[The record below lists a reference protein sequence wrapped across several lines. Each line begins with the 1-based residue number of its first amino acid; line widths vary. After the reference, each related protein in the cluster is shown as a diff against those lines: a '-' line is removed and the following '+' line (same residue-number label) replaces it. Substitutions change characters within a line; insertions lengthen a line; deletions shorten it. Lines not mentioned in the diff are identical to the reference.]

1 MSSSHIAGEK
11 SFEDVRTVLDVPH
24 DTYMKTCV
32 ALGFL
37 DDENEW
43 DLVMTDSALYD
54 MPSKMRATMVICW
67 YLMRLDIL
75 WVYLISIGGQWT
87 GDLEHSR
94 ARVDKSINGDDNG
107 NSKFNNGQRSVLDTL
122 MDDNDDETSHSR
134 VFSSP
139 QLVVLVRPTF

>member
-1 MSSSHIAGEK
+1 MSSNHIAGEK
-11 SFEDVRTVLDVPH
+11 SFEDVRIVLDVPY

-37 DDENEW
+37 DDDNAW

-54 MPSKMRATMVICW
+54 MPSKMRSTMICW

-75 WVYLISIGGQWT
+75 WVYLISIVGQWT

-94 ARVDKSINGDDNG
+94 ARVDKSIN
-107 NSKFNNGQRSVLDTL
+107 
-122 MDDNDDETSHSR
+122 
-134 VFSSP
+134 
-139 QLVVLVRPTF
+139 